1 VLGRGWDSSR
11 EAESS
16 LVGEI
21 FSGRLADTAPEGADD
36 ADLARARVGDDAA
49 FTHLVEPLRRE
60 LHAHCYRMLGSTHDA
75 DDALQD
81 ALLRAW
87 RGLARFEGRSSLRTW
102 LYTVATRTCLDVVE
116 ARGKRALPVDLGPSS
131 DRAVLDGNGPL
142 ADVAWLGPYPDAGLA
157 DSPAGP
163 DARYEQREAI
173 ELAFVAALQHLPGN
187 QRAALLLFE
196 VLGFSAAE
204 IATMMDTS
212 TTSVNSALARARKIV
227 AEKVPSRTQQQTLR
241 QIDDARVREI
251 VTRYATALERGDAD
265 AMVALLTED
274 VTWSMPPLPHWY
286 HGLEAVTDFAVQV
299 PMTRCPSW
307 RHLPA
312 SANGQPAVAFYLGND
327 DTGPHHSWSITVL
340 TLRGEYIAEIT
351 SFLGPDHFTP
361 FGLPASRP

>member
-1 VLGRGWDSSR
+1 VLHRRWDSCH

-16 LVGEI
+16 LVGEV
-21 FSGRLADTAPEGADD
+21 FSGRFAATEGAED
-36 ADLARARVGDDAA
+36 ADLARARAGDDTA
-49 FTHLVEPLRRE
+49 FGRLVEPLRRE
-60 LHAHCYRMLGSTHDA
+60 LHAHCYRVLGSTHDA

-87 RGLARFEGRSSLRTW
+87 RGLARFEGRGALRTW
-102 LYTVATRTCLDVVE
+102 LYTVATRTCLDIVE

-131 DRAVLDGNGPL
+131 DRAVLDGNAPL
-142 ADVAWLGPYPDAGLA
+142 ADVAWLGPYPDDGLPG
-157 DSPAGP
+157 SPASP
-163 DARYEQREAI
+163 DARYEQREAV

-227 AEKVPSRTQQQTLR
+227 AEKIPARTQQQTLR
-241 QIDDARVREI
+241 QIGDARVREI

-265 AMVALLTED
+265 ALVALLTED

-286 HGLEAVTDFAVQV
+286 HGIEAVTDFAMQV

-307 RHLPA
+307 RYLLT
-312 SANGQPAVAFYLGND
+312 SANGQPAVAFYVGTD
-327 DTGPHHSWSITVL
+327 DSGPHLAWSITVL
-340 TLRGEYIAEIT
+340 ALRGEHIAEMT
-351 SFLGPDHFTP
+351 SFLGPDHFAP
-361 FGLPASRP
+361 FGLPASLP